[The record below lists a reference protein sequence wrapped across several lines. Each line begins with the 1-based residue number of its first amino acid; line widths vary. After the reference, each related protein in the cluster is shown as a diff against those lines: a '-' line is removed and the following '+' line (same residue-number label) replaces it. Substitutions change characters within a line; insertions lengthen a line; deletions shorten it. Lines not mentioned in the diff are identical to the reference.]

1 MDRHA
6 FFQDLAGEE
15 SPLAFKPEH
24 EPRLERLR
32 ARLGALRGKRVFEP
46 GCGAGPLTERL
57 AHWVGPEGHVL
68 ALDSCPGMVARC
80 GQAVADHG
88 HVRTLRAKAEEAD
101 LEAGAWDLILCFRVY
116 PHLEDA
122 SEFLRRCAAWLA
134 PGGELVIA
142 NLEGS
147 AELNALHAR
156 LAGVRGDVMP
166 SGADLKRRL
175 EAGGWRVDEALDAP
189 EEFFLRARRG

>member
-6 FFQDLAGEE
+6 FFETLAGEE
-15 SPLAFKPEH
+15 NPLAFKPEH

-32 ARLGALRGKRVFEP
+32 RRLGDLRGKRVFEP
-46 GCGAGPLTERL
+46 GCGAGPLTARL
-57 AHWVGPEGHVL
+57 AEWVGAAGRVL
-68 ALDSCPGMVARC
+68 ALDACPGMVARC
-80 GQAVADHG
+80 AQAAASHG
-88 HVRTLRAKAEEAD
+88 HVRTVRSKAEDAD
-101 LEAGAWDLILCFRVY
+101 LEAAAWDLVLCFRLY
-116 PHLEDA
+116 PHLEDPA
-122 SEFLRRCAAWLA
+122 LFLDRCARALA

-156 LAGVRGDVMP
+156 LAGVHQDVMP

>member
-6 FFQDLAGEE
+6 FFQELAGEE

-32 ARLGALRGKRVFEP
+32 ARLGELRGKRVFEP

-57 AHWVGPEGHVL
+57 AQWVGPEGHVL
-68 ALDSCPGMVARC
+68 ALDACPGMVARC
-80 GQAVADHG
+80 GKAVADHG
-88 HVRTLRAKAEEAD
+88 HVRTLRAKAEEAE
-101 LEAGAWDLILCFRVY
+101 LEAGRWDLVLCFRFY

-122 SEFLRRCAAWLA
+122 GEFLRRCADWLA

-156 LAGVRGDVMP
+156 LAGVHKDVMP

-175 EAGGWRVDEALDAP
+175 EAGGWRVAEALDAP

>member
-24 EPRLERLR
+24 EPRLGRLR
-32 ARLGALRGKRVFEP
+32 ARLGELRGRRVFEP
-46 GCGAGPLTERL
+46 GCGAGPLTKRL

-68 ALDSCPGMVARC
+68 ALDACPGMVAR
-80 GQAVADHG
+80 GAQAVADHG
-88 HVRTLRAKAEEAD
+88 HVRTMRSKAEEAD
-101 LEAGAWDLILCFRVY
+101 LEAGNWDLVLCFRFY

-122 SEFLRRCAAWLA
+122 GEFLRRCAGWLA

-147 AELNALHAR
+147 AELNAMHAR
-156 LAGVRGDVMP
+156 LAGVQGDVMP
-166 SGADLKRRL
+166 SGAALRRQL
-175 EAGGWRVDEALDAP
+175 EAGGWRVAEAIDEP

>member
-6 FFQDLAGEE
+6 FFQELAGAE

-80 GQAVADHG
+80 GQAVADGNPGVSMLTTTGLG
-88 HVRTLRAKAEEAD
+88 HQRILRDPEVVSKVVRHVAVAADAERSE
-101 LEAGAWDLILCFRVY
+101 L
-116 PHLEDA
+116 A
-122 SEFLRRCAAWLA
+122 S
-134 PGGELVIA
+134 
-142 NLEGS
+142 
-147 AELNALHAR
+147 
-156 LAGVRGDVMP
+156 
-166 SGADLKRRL
+166 
-175 EAGGWRVDEALDAP
+175 
-189 EEFFLRARRG
+189 

>member
-1 MDRHA
+1 M
-6 FFQDLAGEE
+6 
-15 SPLAFKPEH
+15 AFKPEH

-32 ARLGALRGKRVFEP
+32 ARLGELRGKRVFEP

-57 AHWVGPEGHVL
+57 AHWVGPGGHVL

-88 HVRTLRAKAEEAD
+88 HVRTVRAKAEETD
-101 LEAGAWDLILCFRVY
+101 LEAGRWDLVLCFRFY

-122 SEFLRRCAAWLA
+122 GEFLRRCAVWLA
-134 PGGELVIA
+134 PGGGMVIA
-142 NLEGS
+142 NLGGR

-156 LAGVRGDVMP
+156 LAGVQGDVMP
-166 SGADLKRRL
+166 SGAELKRKL
-175 EAGGWRVDEALDAP
+175 EAAGWRVAEAIDEP